1 MDLTLLSIPEMG
13 VEGVPIAELLK
24 GSAGECI
31 RDPETHMLQD
41 PMNWGAISDEVCN
54 IKTYDDP
61 KLRSK
66 NFYLTFLKRLRDA
79 GILSWTQRP
88 RGRVG
93 SFVVKKKPKEINGK
107 MVDRQRLIL
116 DCRHVNTLFR
126 APPITELGSLPAL
139 GDLSIPVDQQLF
151 ISGGDIKDCFY
162 ACRLPSSLRDYFCFS
177 FDISIDEARDIFGED
192 FLANS
197 ADSFLERGTIS
208 PCLDALPIDIVGLF
222 TWCSH
227 YTYRLVWRVRVIQAI
242 VLLWMP
248 GLPHSLCLV
257 AVYLCHIVTIP
268 MCYQW
273 IRTLPITTISTSR
286 RSWRIGDSLCMRNKG
301 QLPSSPLL
309 GVS

>member
-1 MDLTLLSIPEMG
+1 MDLKLLSIPEMG

-116 DCRHVNTLFR
+116 DCRRVNTLFR

-139 GDLSIPVDQQLF
+139 GDLSIPVGQQLF

-162 ACRLPSSLRDYFCFS
+162 ACGLPSSLRDYFCFS
-177 FDISIDEARDIFGED
+177 FDISIDEARDIFGAD

-208 PCLDALPIDIVGLF
+208 PCLDVLPMGYSWSFYLVQSLHVQACLESSGNPSNSVTLDARPPPQLMSGSSLSMPYCDNTHVLSMDSDIA
-222 TWCSH
+222 H
-227 YTYRLVWRVRVIQAI
+227 
-242 VLLWMP
+242 
-248 GLPHSLCLV
+248 HD
-257 AVYLCHIVTIP
+257 HI
-268 MCYQW
+268 
-273 IRTLPITTISTSR
+273 SR

-301 QLPSSPLL
+301 PLPSSPLL